1 MAEQNVQIPLLPQ
14 AQPINVGLEPPA
26 AVPAVERPGAV
37 VNPPP
42 IVELT
47 AEQKL
52 EVTMNI
58 LSPFATM
65 CNSHYF
71 VSSIYSQLQY
81 IVGL

>member
-26 AVPAVERPGAV
+26 AVPDVERPDAV

-47 AEQKL
+47 AE
-52 EVTMNI
+52 
-58 LSPFATM
+58 P
-65 CNSHYF
+65 
-71 VSSIYSQLQY
+71 
-81 IVGL
+81 